1 MPKKKD
7 SLHTVTVRQAMDSQ
21 CECTLFCWCHGPE
34 IKHQEQTATVHS
46 LLLVLK
52 CLCVVCPLLLVLKC
66 LCVVCP
72 LLKCLCVVCPLLK
85 CLCVVYSLLLVLKCL
100 FSAKVFV
107 LKCLF
112 SAVCVVLF
120 LASYPGHVA
129 WVRGYVIPCSLN

>member
-52 CLCVVCPLLLVLKC
+52 CLCVVCPLL
-66 LCVVCP
+66 
-72 LLKCLCVVCPLLK
+72 K

-120 LASYPGHVA
+120 LASYPGHMA
-129 WVRGYVIPCSLN
+129 WVRGYFIPCSLN